1 MTSLLEYPVL
11 EYALTRYIILLLIL
25 KLYTYWPILVK
36 RGQSIE
42 TVNLKSGERRDSI
55 VFLVLMLSGA
65 FLLLIIIPK
74 IFIGLFNIVI
84 GDSFYD
90 AFNNYATEAEAIAD
104 IEDIGKF
111 NYGTYSLFK
120 FTLRAIIIN
129 IVIGIPLFGMGN
141 IYDRKTKNSK

>member
-1 MTSLLEYPVL
+1 MTSVLEYPVL
-11 EYALTRYIILLLIL
+11 EYAITRYIILLLIL
-25 KLYTYWPILVK
+25 KVYTYWPILVK
-36 RGQSIE
+36 NGQSIE
-42 TVNLKSGERRDSI
+42 AVNLKSEKRCDN
-55 VFLVLMLSGA
+55 VVTVLFGFSGF
-65 FLLLIIIPK
+65 FLLILIIPYFLK
-74 IFIGLFNIVI
+74 GLFNIVI